1 MTGPGV
7 TMVPP
12 GESKPPLRR
21 RVLRRLLYAGI
32 AVSGLGVLSILAA
45 GAVWLM
51 LDQAVIRHRI
61 EASLYKVSGHPAHIE
76 GPLGL
81 AFNPWPV
88 LFVRE
93 VSLAQP
99 EEPSGVALRH
109 GWPDPW
115 FLRAQDIT
123 AGIALWPLLHGHI
136 TVSSLSLAR
145 LDIRMTR
152 NHAGEENWIIKG
164 IKTPSASTA
173 PPPVSAAGEAVAPH
187 PKRAVP
193 PVRVLRI
200 GEASVVYHD
209 LRNGSVWAAEKLRL
223 HATEQQGTIALILSG
238 LVQGVPVRALV
249 EGGSVDAML
258 DPDEQHSWPLQIN
271 AQLLPTLHG
280 RLDRNNPHLSVSG
293 VVDHPRHGRGFHLMV
308 VSRVLDGAR
317 LLPLRH
323 AIPALDLPVGKNLPP
338 SKIWSAIAALHD
350 ASLTFRLDD
359 DATVQQGLSPVFS
372 VVRLHVGDVLP
383 GHWARLKRLDAD
395 WPGAEAALRFSA
407 QGLYRNATLS
417 LLGQVGQVQ
426 ALSSSLLAGHGI
438 EGESVPVRLSLHAT
452 SPEKPAIVGDLDFL
466 GDVVAHPGWQGTSF
480 SVTARVTDV
489 SLLARLTRTALPEI
503 GPVGFR
509 GHVMAEAGAWRLE
522 DASLTSAAG
531 DISGAVTWSVPAHG
545 AEGKAGVSGPVLGAK
560 LHSARL
566 DVDRLRQ
573 PFPAIPSIQ
582 PEGEPVRVDRPA
594 ILPSAPVPAPSVPS
608 SVPSGVAPSRLS
620 EPPSPFFPVWLKQG
634 GGQIDWDVEMLHAGG
649 MDWSKAM
656 IGLSLGAEGIRVQP
670 LHMNAPGQRGP
681 VSAMLDWRRDGT
693 LSATVDAAA
702 LPLEAMVALI
712 KQPGMARGD
721 IGIDAAVQAHMQQ
734 AGWLH
739 NLNGH
744 ASVWSVGSV
753 VSGAAID
760 PVLSRLVRQ
769 AGLPLHP
776 RLGADA
782 GIACFAARAEAR
794 DGIAVLR
801 AFALETDPLRLSAA
815 GYVDL
820 RDQRL
825 KLFLHPLLRS
835 GGSGLLL
842 PLILEGPFDR
852 PSAKMRGSDA
862 VAMRAAIQ
870 TSLTALG
877 VPALAGAA
885 DAGAEIMNRADQGDC
900 APALAAAR
908 GQHAGPP
915 APIPSQDGK
924 GKLSVQDLLKGLL
937 R

>member
-1 MTGPGV
+1 MA
-7 TMVPP
+7 PP

-21 RVLRRLLYAGI
+21 RVLRRLFYAGI
-32 AVSGLGVLSILAA
+32 AISGLCVVSVVAA

-51 LDQAVIRHRI
+51 LDQSVIRHRI
-61 EASLYKVSGHPAHIE
+61 EASLYTASGHPAHIE
-76 GPLGL
+76 GSLGL
-81 AFNPWPV
+81 TFNPWPV
-88 LFVRE
+88 LSVRE
-93 VSLAQP
+93 VSLGQP
-99 EEPSGVALRH
+99 EEPSGEEASGVALRH
-109 GWPDPW
+109 EWPDPW
-115 FLRAQDIT
+115 FLKAQDIT

-136 TVSSLSLAR
+136 TVSTLSLAR
-145 LDIRMTR
+145 LDIRLAR
-152 NHAGEENWIIKG
+152 NKAGEENWIIRR
-164 IKTPSASTA
+164 IKAPSASAA
-173 PPPVSAAGEAVAPH
+173 PASPSAVGETVATGPKPAVL
-187 PKRAVP
+187 
-193 PVRVLRI
+193 PVRVFRV

-209 LRNGSVWAAEKLRL
+209 LRNDRIWRAEKLRL
-223 HATEQQGTIALILSG
+223 HAAEQQGTIALMLFG
-238 LVQGVPVRALV
+238 LVQGVPLRAWA
-249 EGGSVDAML
+249 EGGSVGALL
-258 DPDEQHSWPLQIN
+258 DPDEQHSWPVQIN

-280 RLDRNNPHLSVSG
+280 RLDRNNPYLSVSG

-317 LLPLRH
+317 LLPLMH
-323 AIPALDLPVGKNLPP
+323 AIPAFARPVGKNLPP
-338 SKIWSAIAALHD
+338 SEIWSAIAAMHD

-359 DATVQQGLSPVFS
+359 DVTVQQGASPVFS
-372 VVRLHVGDVLP
+372 VVRLHVGDVLL
-383 GHWARLKRLDAD
+383 GHWARLKKLDAD

-407 QGLYRNATLS
+407 QGLYRNAALS
-417 LLGQVGQVQ
+417 VSGQVGQVQ

-438 EGESVPVRLSLHAT
+438 EGESVPVRLSLSAT
-452 SPEKPAIVGDLDFL
+452 SPEQPAISADLDVL
-466 GDVVAHPGWQGTSF
+466 GDVVAHPGWQGTSL
-480 SVTARVTDV
+480 SVTARMADV

-503 GPVGFR
+503 GPVGLR
-509 GHVMAEAGAWRLE
+509 GHVTAEAGGWRLD

-531 DISGAVTWSVPAHG
+531 DVSGALTWSAPA
-545 AEGKAGVSGPVLGAK
+545 AREEGKAGVSGPVLGAK

-582 PEGEPVRVDRPA
+582 PEGEPVRVDLPA
-594 ILPSAPVPAPSVPS
+594 ILPSAPVSAPSVPS
-608 SVPSGVAPSRLS
+608 PVASPRSS
-620 EPPSPFFPVWLKQG
+620 EPPSPFFPVWLKHG
-634 GGQIDWDVEMLHAGG
+634 GGQIDWDVETLHAGG
-649 MDWSKAM
+649 MDWSKAT
-656 IGLSLGAEGIRVQP
+656 IGISLGAEGIRVQP
-670 LHMNAPGQRGP
+670 LHMEAPGQRGP

-693 LSATVDAAA
+693 LSAAVDAGA
-702 LPLEAMVALI
+702 LPLEAIVALM

-734 AGWLH
+734 TSWPHDLS
-739 NLNGH
+739 GH
-744 ASVWSVGSV
+744 ASLWSVGSV
-753 VSGAAID
+753 VSGTALD
-760 PVLSRLVRQ
+760 PMLSKLVRQ

-815 GYVDL
+815 GYVDI
-820 RDQRL
+820 RDQTL
-825 KLFLHPLLRS
+825 KLFLHPLLRT

-852 PSAKMRGSDA
+852 PSAKMRGADVA
-862 VAMRAAIQ
+862 AMRAAIQ

-877 VPALAGAA
+877 VSALAGAA
-885 DAGAEIMNRADQGDC
+885 DAGSEIMNRADQGDC
-900 APALAAAR
+900 APALTAAR

-915 APIPSQDGK
+915 APIPSQGGK